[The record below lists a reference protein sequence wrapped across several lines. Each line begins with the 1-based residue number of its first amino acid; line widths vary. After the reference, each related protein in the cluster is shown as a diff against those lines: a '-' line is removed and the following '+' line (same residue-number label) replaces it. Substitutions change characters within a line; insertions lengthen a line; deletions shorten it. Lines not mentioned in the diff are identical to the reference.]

1 MTILKNIFR
10 FAVAGLLV
18 CGLCASSAQPSLA
31 AAVKD
36 TKQAAKNG
44 RDYVNKLY
52 FEMADAMNEAY
63 KCAGNK
69 LPRDIEKYYWHPSA
83 LLLCKPQQEAAAQLC
98 LGAGKFLLAD
108 ALLQEQT
115 QLLLNLREHHGAVG
129 WRGTG
134 VHVENACVVIAAG
147 VGIHAV
153 GHTQFLTDTLEQ
165 TAAHAG
171 AQNVVEGGQHVPV
184 GMVGIQAGEHQQQM
198 VLLAM
203 GCHC

>member
-83 LLLCKPQQEAAAQLC
+83 LLLCKPQQEAAAQLR
-98 LGAGKFLLAD
+98 LGALEFLL
-108 ALLQEQT
+108 
-115 QLLLNLREHHGAVG
+115 GYAVFKEKG
-129 WRGTG
+129 S
-134 VHVENACVVIAAG
+134 V
-147 VGIHAV
+147 
-153 GHTQFLTDTLEQ
+153 FF
-165 TAAHAG
+165 
-171 AQNVVEGGQHVPV
+171 VPV
-184 GMVGIQAGEHQQQM
+184 EKKLAVFDGKISLDKQGD
-198 VLLAM
+198 LLYSLVS
-203 GCHC
+203 